1 MLLVSRFLPCPLG
14 VLLPSSPAWKHAPS
28 PSVFTAMDSGP
39 YPAEITALFCE
50 HPCPEH
56 LPKQSSMGGEPKDG
70 QVLRIRDG
78 KKWRQA
84 PCPNTAFSQSHYLPV
99 RTFGSEPRRRHCPAS
114 CSIMHG
120 YKMAVRALAAQ
131 PAWASHHE
139 KIKKNKLLCMPI
151 PAPGWPDPAL
161 LPLASP
167 LLVSIQPPPSVNLS
181 PFAE

>member
-99 RTFGSEPRRRHCPAS
+99 RTFGSEPRKRHCPAS

-139 KIKKNKLLCMPI
+139 KNKEKQTALHAHSSPRLARSCTAATRI
-151 PAPGWPDPAL
+151 PTAGFHPTTAISE
-161 LPLASP
+161 PLS
-167 LLVSIQPPPSVNLS
+167 
-181 PFAE
+181 FC